1 MFSIK
6 KLLTAAAITLMAAL
20 PISVSAATVADWQFN
35 ENGVKSGSIESG
47 NMVIK
52 DQSGKGNDLTMRTY
66 GAKYAETAFFSQESI
81 DGESGSIFL
90 NGYGGSGT
98 TLSGEATGVDF
109 VTVDSA
115 SINSN
120 SFVNGYTIEILY
132 KMPDDWTTADRWTS
146 LISRLGTTSAIDT
159 ENEKVTTV
167 VHVSNCK
174 EIQFIPANRYNQST
188 LSSNVWSVAM
198 DKAENW
204 YHIVITNDG
213 KSIRTFVNGSE
224 SFRDA
229 VTSSMQG
236 LYADPNDGRF
246 RIGSRVI
253 ASTNLPYRFTRGY
266 IQEIRISDTALSK
279 EDWLVTNPE
288 EFMGEYGDNSAFE
301 ETAKGRYNMVF
312 VPDTQNATKF
322 KGDVL
327 DKAVDWII
335 ENKDYANI
343 EAVVSLGDNVEDY
356 WETPQWEQIS
366 KNYSSIAASGIRTLV
381 PAGNHDTNYGANYWY
396 YNTYFGPGSK
406 FDALTSGYMLGYS
419 PSGSGGVADISA
431 GSFPYKLVYIDM
443 YKVEDSA
450 EVAWLKQTLSQYSNC
465 PVVLMMHDIQNCSDT
480 APNETKLSAKGSI
493 LWNIAKSYDNVF
505 LMVGGHSHGYGVL
518 ELTNDFGNKVYSVLA
533 DYQFSYNGGN
543 ALMKFAEFD
552 EKEGMIRISTFSPY
566 AATLSAEEKT
576 FFDVNFMTGKG
587 HYDEIYMN
595 FKERFAN
602 FKTYKA
608 VGENIMTNPSFEDE
622 NGNFSLEG
630 WLSAETNQA
639 YGSPYTTN
647 HGYAV
652 SATERI
658 FNGVSTKAETT
669 IPDGNWAFATN
680 WHDGINGLCSMKR
693 YVPVEAGKT
702 YIVTYKVKHKYG
714 ADGGYLVTSLVGNE
728 GDAEN
733 SATATGAGYIGTEW
747 TTVTKTFT
755 ATEDTDYVLFWF
767 RWLGEGGNPGNGPYW
782 YFDDFSI
789 REAEETYASFT
800 MNVDAV
806 KADNEI
812 KVTFDYN
819 ENAPTNFI
827 VAGFD
832 EYDRLAQVVSTTAG
846 EATLTD
852 DTITTVKVFAWNSI
866 KSITP
871 LTTAKVVELEE

>member
-1 MFSIK
+1 MISIK
-6 KLLTAAAITLMAAL
+6 KILTATAVTLFAAL

-35 ENGVKSGSIESG
+35 SDGVKSGSIESG

-52 DQSGKGNDLTMRTY
+52 DTTGKGNDLTMRTY
-66 GAKYAETAFFSQESI
+66 GSDYKNTVSFSDESI

-98 TLSGEATGVDF
+98 TVSGEATGVDF

-115 SINSN
+115 PINKN
-120 SFVNGYTIEILY
+120 NFANGYTIEILY
-132 KMPDDWTTADRWTS
+132 KMPSDWTTADRWTS
-146 LISRLGTTSAIDT
+146 LISRLGSTSAIDT
-159 ENEKVTTV
+159 ENENVTTV

-188 LSSNVWSVAM
+188 LTSNVWSVAM

-204 YHIVITNDG
+204 YHIVIVNDG
-213 KSIRTFVNGSE
+213 KSIRTFVNGCE

-246 RIGSRVI
+246 RIGSRII
-253 ASTNLPYRFTRGY
+253 AATGNPYRFTRGY
-266 IQEIRISDTALSK
+266 IQEIRISDTALAK

-288 EFMGEYGDNSAFE
+288 EFMGIYGDNSPFE
-301 ETAKGRYNMVF
+301 ETEKNKYNFVF

-322 KGDVL
+322 KGNVL
-327 DKAVDWII
+327 DTAFNWII
-335 ENKDYANI
+335 ENRDFANI

-396 YNTYFGPGSK
+396 YNTYFGPGSS
-406 FDALTSGYMLGYS
+406 FDSLTGDYMLGYS

-443 YKVEDSA
+443 YKLDDAGEI
-450 EVAWLKQTLSQYSNC
+450 AWLKSTLSKYSSC
-465 PVVLMMHDIQNCSDT
+465 PVILMMHDIQNCSDT
-480 APNETKLSAKGSI
+480 QPNETKLSAKGET
-493 LWNIAKSYDNVF
+493 LWNIAKAYDNVF
-505 LMVGGHSHGYGVL
+505 MMVGGHSHGYGVL
-518 ELTNDFGNKVYSVLA
+518 ELTNAYGNKVYSVLA

-543 ALMKFAEFD
+543 ALCKFAEFD
-552 EKEGMIRISTFSPY
+552 EKEGKIHLTTFSPY
-566 AATLSAEEKT
+566 AATLDDSEKT
-576 FFDVNFMTGKG
+576 FFDVNYMTGKG
-587 HYDEIYMN
+587 HDDTIEMD
-595 FKERFAN
+595 FKERFGN

-608 VGENIMTNPSFEDE
+608 VGENIMTNGSFEDE

-630 WLSAETNQA
+630 WLSAQTNAQF
-639 YGSPYTTN
+639 GSPYTTN

-669 IPDGNWAFATN
+669 IPDGKWAFATN
-680 WHDGINGLCSMKR
+680 WHDGIDGLCSIKR
-693 YVPVEAGKT
+693 YVPVESGKT
-702 YIVTYKVKHKYG
+702 YIISYKIKHKYG
-714 ADGGYLVTSLVGNE
+714 ADGGYIVTSLVANE

-733 SATATGAGYIGTEW
+733 SATATSAGYIGTEW
-747 TTVTKTFT
+747 TTVERAFT
-755 ATEDTDYVLFWF
+755 ATDDTDYVLFWF
-767 RWLGEGGNPGNGPYW
+767 RWLGEGGNVGNGPYW

-789 REAEETYASFT
+789 REAEEEYVSFT
-800 MNVDAV
+800 TIPEAV
-806 KADNEI
+806 KTGDTVS
-812 KVTFDYN
+812 VTFDYN
-819 ENAPTNFI
+819 EKADSVYL
-827 VAGFD
+827 VAG
-832 EYDRLAQVVSTTAG
+832 YDANNQLISVATSTDG
-846 EATLTD
+846 EATLTGG
-852 DTITTVKVFAWNSI
+852 TIETVKVFSWDEMNTI
-866 KSITP
+866 LP
-871 LTTAKVVELEE
+871 LTTAKTTTIE